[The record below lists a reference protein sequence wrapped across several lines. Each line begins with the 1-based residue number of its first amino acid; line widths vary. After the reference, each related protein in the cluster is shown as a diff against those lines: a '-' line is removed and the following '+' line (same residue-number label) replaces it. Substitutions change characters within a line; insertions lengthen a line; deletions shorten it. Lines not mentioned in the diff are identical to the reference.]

1 MASLIDD
8 ALEDDDFFGISIM
21 PSKSLKDRVVKVNEI
36 EIQTEELYECNVQTN
51 TDREQ
56 YDVDTQTDIL
66 DQKEIKQLNIDL
78 ENLGNWL
85 ESIYPK
91 VANIL
96 EQNATSRTFDN
107 YELKSNNILEAN
119 VMLHKLTTTFEFTD
133 AGIGEDE
140 EDGGEETGTFQEY
153 QDDIDEWGDMQSIG
167 KREKPSM
174 VDASSSKVRSNASRS
189 QTQSAAINEESKSLT
204 FDVTSISWSCNG
216 STIAVAYGKQNHPSM
231 SFQGCV
237 SVWGIFRRDLE
248 PNKPSKNI
256 EVGN

>member
-1 MASLIDD
+1 M
-8 ALEDDDFFGISIM
+8 EH
-21 PSKSLKDRVVKVNEI
+21 
-36 EIQTEELYECNVQTN
+36 
-51 TDREQ
+51 
-56 YDVDTQTDIL
+56 
-66 DQKEIKQLNIDL
+66 
-78 ENLGNWL
+78 LGNWL
-85 ESIYPK
+85 EGIYPK

-107 YELKSNNILEAN
+107 YELKSNNTLEAN

-167 KREKPSM
+167 KRTKPSM
-174 VDASSSKVRSNASRS
+174 ADSSSKVRSNASRS
-189 QTQSAAINEESKSLT
+189 QTQNSAINEESKSLT

-231 SFQGCV
+231 SFQG
-237 SVWGIFRRDLE
+237 
-248 PNKPSKNI
+248 
-256 EVGN
+256 